1 MKDIEIIEVDE
12 HQLPRRA
19 RAADAD
25 STSVR
30 GRNAAA
36 ATGASPHPLATPLA
50 VGAAALTAL
59 LAAVLAGAALLAWHS
74 SARTVI
80 TTRTVPATVPV
91 TADAIGCPVTAN
103 CGVSPMP
110 LPESLSAIRRWNADA
125 AVDVGTVVFDERGTP
140 VHSLVTV
147 QVDTRRAATAPATI
161 EIISGSSWAGFP
173 PSVTRVTIASQCVPH
188 GAPVANSVR
197 TDARSTMVSVTV
209 GGRAGC
215 SVVVTGAMPAAVL
228 SRLAHAPELQL

>member
-30 GRNAAA
+30 GRTAAA
-36 ATGASPHPLATPLA
+36 ATGASPRRLATPIA
-50 VGAAALTAL
+50 FGVAALTAL
-59 LAAVLAGAALLAWHS
+59 LAAVLAGAALRAWHS
-74 SARTVI
+74 SARTVT
-80 TTRTVPATVPV
+80 TTRTVAATVPV
-91 TADAIGCPVTAN
+91 TADAIGCPVTVN

-110 LPESLSAIRRWNADA
+110 LPESLSTIRRWNADA

-140 VHSLVTV
+140 VHSLITVELATWHAAPVRVTTNRESAR
-147 QVDTRRAATAPATI
+147 TRVPSITAVTI
-161 EIISGSSWAGFP
+161 E
-173 PSVTRVTIASQCVPH
+173 SQCVPH
-188 GAPVANSVR
+188 GARVANSVR
-197 TDARSTMVSVTV
+197 TDARSTVVSLTV
-209 GGRAGC
+209 GGRSGC
-215 SVVVTGAMPAAVL
+215 SVVVTGAVPAAVL